1 MESNSKST
9 GHKKRRDEED
19 NKKKDKK
26 EGDSFVDINDDESD
40 EDIIKTN
47 DEIAVKLDNK
57 KMVARKKE

>member
-26 EGDSFVDINDDESD
+26 EGDSFVDINDDF
-40 EDIIKTN
+40 
-47 DEIAVKLDNK
+47 
-57 KMVARKKE
+57 